1 MFFGGGQSQAH
12 SSQVMTAE
20 LALTQFIALHN
31 LPFQAADHLSILF
44 PLMFPDS
51 KVAAD
56 FSCRHTKTKAIICD
70 ALDPYKKEP
79 IINLLQSSPY
89 NLLCDE
95 SNERG
100 DLTKLLTILIR
111 FYDPVQRVITTRHI
125 DTVGIQDLT
134 AQGVSVLK
142 KQLKLYL

>member
-31 LPFQAADHLSILF
+31 LPFQAADHLSNLF
-44 PLMFPDS
+44 PSIFPDS
-51 KVAAD
+51 KIAAD
-56 FSCRHTKTKAIICD
+56 FSCQHTRTKAIICD
-70 ALDPYKKEP
+70 ALDPYIKEP

-95 SNERG
+95 SN
-100 DLTKLLTILIR
+100 
-111 FYDPVQRVITTRHI
+111 
-125 DTVGIQDLT
+125 
-134 AQGVSVLK
+134 
-142 KQLKLYL
+142 